1 MKIVK
6 NVNYDNISILLT
18 TFLFIELLVLV
29 VTMNLSHVSEHIL
42 IAAIIGYISLSLFIY
57 VTDIPLFSI
66 GWYSGTIYYLGR
78 EVRDYEKGDKG
89 FDYGGFLGPAIGNII
104 TFYVSYKLYSR
115 LKNKTT
121 VIVSNV

>member
-6 NVNYDNISILLT
+6 NVNYDNISIVLT

-57 VTDIPLFSI
+57 VTDIPIFSI

-78 EVRDYEKGDKG
+78 EVRDYEKSDKG

>member
-57 VTDIPLFSI
+57 VTDIPIFSI

-78 EVRDYEKGDKG
+78 EVRDYEKDDKG
-89 FDYGGFLGPAIGNII
+89 FDYGGFFGPAIGNII